1 MNKKKLEHI
10 PKAQILAQWVNLT
23 KNWDFICRGLKITQ
37 YIRSFS
43 MTFKNDRVA
52 SGYGASQKFDVSAK
66 NGPIKAFLL
75 AAGIIR
81 VIFPTIYSKLE

>member
-1 MNKKKLEHI
+1 
-10 PKAQILAQWVNLT
+10 
-23 KNWDFICRGLKITQ
+23 
-37 YIRSFS
+37 

-81 VIFPTIYSKLE
+81 VIFLTIRVFIHPYLRYLKLNG